1 MRIIDWSSDVCSSD
15 LGNPH
20 IQTSPENIARVAGPL
35 SDKLAELDPAD
46 KADYARRYA
55 SFDTRWQAAMAKWTA
70 EAAPLK
76 GVAVVSAHKGWVYM
90 YHWLGMNEVATL
102 EPKPGIPPSGADLKN
117 VLDTLK
123 RTPARMVIYAAYQ
136 DPRPVNW
143 MTEHSGLPAAKLPFS
158 PGGLKGTDDLFGFYD
173 VPIRQ
178 LLNALSGKSS

>member
-76 GVAVVSAHKGWVYM
+76 GVAVVSAHKGWVYRSEEHTSELQSLM
-90 YHWLGMNEVATL
+90 RISYAVFC
-102 EPKPGIPPSGADLKN
+102 LKKKKK
-117 VLDTLK
+117 TQ
-123 RTPARMVIYAAYQ
+123 TM
-136 DPRPVNW
+136 
-143 MTEHSGLPAAKLPFS
+143 H
-158 PGGLKGTDDLFGFYD
+158 
-173 VPIRQ
+173 
-178 LLNALSGKSS
+178 

>member
-76 GVAVVSAHKGWVYM
+76 GVAVVSAHQGWVYM
-90 YHWLGMNEVATL
+90 YHWLGMNEVDTL
-102 EPKPGIPPSGADLKN
+102 EPKPGIPPRSEERR
-117 VLDTLK
+117 V
-123 RTPARMVIYAAYQ
+123 
-136 DPRPVNW
+136 
-143 MTEHSGLPAAKLPFS
+143 
-158 PGGLKGTDDLFGFYD
+158 
-173 VPIRQ
+173 
-178 LLNALSGKSS
+178 GKECVSLVRVRGMPDQ

>member
-70 EAAPLK
+70 EATPLK

-102 EPKPGIPPSGADLKN
+102 EPKPGIPPSGDRKSVVEGTRVSVRVDLGGRRFMKKN
-117 VLDTLK
+117 K
-123 RTPARMVIYAAYQ
+123 TPQIDHIINYQ
-136 DPRPVNW
+136 N
-143 MTEHSGLPAAKLPFS
+143 
-158 PGGLKGTDDLFGFYD
+158 
-173 VPIRQ
+173 
-178 LLNALSGKSS
+178 

>member
-1 MRIIDWSSDVCSSD
+1 
-15 LGNPH
+15 
-20 IQTSPENIARVAGPL
+20 
-35 SDKLAELDPAD
+35 
-46 KADYARRYA
+46 
-55 SFDTRWQAAMAKWTA
+55 MAKWTA

-173 VPIRQ
+173 VTIRSEEHTSELQ
-178 LLNALSGKSS
+178 SLMRISYAVFCLKKKIRKTSIQVTIYI